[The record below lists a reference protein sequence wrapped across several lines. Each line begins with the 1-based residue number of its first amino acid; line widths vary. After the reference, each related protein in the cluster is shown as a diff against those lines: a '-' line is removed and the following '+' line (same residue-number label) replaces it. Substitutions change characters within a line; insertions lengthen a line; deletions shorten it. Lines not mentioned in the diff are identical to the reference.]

1 MLISSQLVDRFLL
14 RISRPECKREF
25 LSGLRDWMT
34 MLTDDIAMTLRTFG
48 NVLATF
54 GVMRDIV
61 AMSLASC

>member
-1 MLISSQLVDRFLL
+1 
-14 RISRPECKREF
+14 
-25 LSGLRDWMT
+25 MT

-61 AMSLASC
+61 AMSLVSC